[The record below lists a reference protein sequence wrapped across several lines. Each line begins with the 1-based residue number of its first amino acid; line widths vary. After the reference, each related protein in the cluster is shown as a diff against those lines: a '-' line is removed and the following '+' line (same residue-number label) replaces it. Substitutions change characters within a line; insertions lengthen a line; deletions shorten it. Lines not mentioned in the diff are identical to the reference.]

1 MFLPN
6 VWGQGAIFA
15 FSGLDGK
22 TSYKNDFVG
31 TLLGDEVGILFHLKN
46 RRKLIFNLHPVI
58 RDIDYKCVGSDIILA
73 DFIDRRNNSALPF
86 TLVFSRR
93 DLLVGE
99 TSTLIVPQVFLE
111 RGESTYIDKGV
122 CLQSSED
129 EYTVLC
135 TREIGDGRLRFSFSY
150 SSDLQEAI
158 ATAKSGLELDI
169 EKEKIKKLEFFEKL
183 PGITNSDKAIERT
196 FYKCFSVLKAN
207 IMSGE
212 GKINRVW
219 TTPDRIPHRNMW
231 LWDSVFH
238 SLALVYIDQRLA
250 LDSIEAVLDTQ
261 FEDGFIPHM
270 SSPYISSNITQP
282 PLLTWGLWKIYEEI
296 EDKSIIERNYHRLK
310 RYIEWNLKNRD
321 MNKNYLFEWHIEDN
335 PLSRCGESGMDNSPR
350 FDKALPLDA
359 IDFSSF
365 MANEA
370 RYLLKISDTLGYK
383 EEKNYWEWLYDK
395 IKERVNTLLWDEDS
409 KFYYDRDFSGNLNK
423 IKTVASFT
431 PLFAGIADEEKA
443 KYLVDH
449 LLNREEF
456 NTEFPIPSVAK
467 NEPTYSTDLWR
478 GPSWIN
484 YNYMVILGLEDYGY
498 KEVAEYI
505 AHKTIK
511 EIAHWYNEE
520 GVIFEYFDSSKNR
533 SPSFLD
539 RKGPC
544 RKPYDIRRKIFPIRD
559 YGWTASVFIRLLM
572 EGYCKDEL

>member
-15 FSGLDGK
+15 FSGLDGR
-22 TSYKNDFVG
+22 TSYKDDFVG
-31 TLLGDEVGILFHLKN
+31 TLLGDHIGILFHLKN
-46 RRKLIFNLHPVI
+46 RRILIFNLHHTI
-58 RDIDYKCVGSDIILA
+58 KDIDYKCVGSDIILA
-73 DFIDRRNNSALPF
+73 DFIDRRNNSILPF
-86 TLVFSRR
+86 ILVFSKR

-99 TSTLIVPQVFLE
+99 TSILIVPQVFLE
-111 RGESTYIDKGV
+111 KGESIYIDKGLW
-122 CLQSSED
+122 LQSSED
-129 EYTVLC
+129 EYTVLY
-135 TREIGDGRLRFSFSY
+135 TREIEDGRLRFSFSY
-150 SSDLQEAI
+150 SNDLQEAI
-158 ATAKSGLELDI
+158 SIAKSGLDLDI
-169 EKEKIKKLEFFEKL
+169 EKEKKKKLEFFEKL
-183 PGITNSDKAIERT
+183 PRITNSDEAIERT

-207 IMSGE
+207 IMTEE
-212 GKINRVW
+212 GKINRIW

-238 SLALVYIDQRLA
+238 SFAISYIDQKLA

-261 FEDGFIPHM
+261 FKDGFIPHM

-282 PLLTWGLWKIYEEI
+282 PILTWGLWRIFEKTD
-296 EDKSIIERNYHRLK
+296 DKSILERNYHRLK
-310 RYIEWNLKNRD
+310 KYIEWNLKNRD

-350 FDKALPLDA
+350 FDRAVPLDA

-370 RYLLKISDTLGYK
+370 RYLLRISDILGYK
-383 EEKNYWEWLYDK
+383 EEKNYWKWLYEK
-395 IKERVNTLLWDEDS
+395 IKENVNTLLWDEAS

-431 PLFAGIADEEKA
+431 PLFAGIADKEKA

-449 LLNREEF
+449 LLNKEEF
-456 NTEFPIPSVAK
+456 NTEFPVPSVAK

-478 GPSWIN
+478 GPTWIN

-511 EIAHWYNEE
+511 EITHWYNEE

-544 RKPYDIRRKIFPIRD
+544 RRPYDIRRKIFPIRD
-559 YGWTASVFIRLLM
+559 YGWTASVFITLLM
-572 EGYCKDEL
+572 EEHCKNV

>member
-15 FSGLDGK
+15 FSGLDGR
-22 TSYKNDFVG
+22 TSYKDDFVG
-31 TLLGDEVGILFHLKN
+31 TLLGDHIGILFHLKN
-46 RRKLIFNLHPVI
+46 RRILIFNLHHTI
-58 RDIDYKCVGSDIILA
+58 KDIDYKCVGSDIILA
-73 DFIDRRNNSALPF
+73 DFIDRRNNYVLPF
-86 TLVFSRR
+86 ILVFSKR

-99 TSTLIVPQVFLE
+99 TSILIVPQVFLE
-111 RGESTYIDKGV
+111 KGESIYIDKGLW
-122 CLQSSED
+122 LQSSED
-129 EYTVLC
+129 EYTVLY
-135 TREIGDGRLRFSFSY
+135 TREIEDGRLRFSFSY
-150 SSDLQEAI
+150 SNDLQEAI
-158 ATAKSGLELDI
+158 SIAKSGLDLDI
-169 EKEKIKKLEFFEKL
+169 EKEKKKKLEFFEKL
-183 PGITNSDKAIERT
+183 PRITNSDEAIERT

-207 IMSGE
+207 IMTEE
-212 GKINRVW
+212 GKINRIW

-238 SLALVYIDQRLA
+238 SFALGYIDQKLA

-261 FEDGFIPHM
+261 FKDGFIPHM

-282 PLLTWGLWKIYEEI
+282 PILTWGLWRIFEKTD
-296 EDKSIIERNYHRLK
+296 DKSILERNYHRLK
-310 RYIEWNLKNRD
+310 KYIEWNLKNRD

-350 FDKALPLDA
+350 FDRAVPLDA

-370 RYLLKISDTLGYK
+370 RYLLRISDILGYK
-383 EEKNYWEWLYDK
+383 EEKNYWKWLYEK
-395 IKERVNTLLWDEDS
+395 IKENVNTLLWDEAS

-431 PLFAGIADEEKA
+431 PLFAGIADKEKA

-449 LLNREEF
+449 LLNKEEF
-456 NTEFPIPSVAK
+456 NTEFPVPSVAK

-478 GPSWIN
+478 GPTWIN

-511 EIAHWYNEE
+511 EITHWYNEE

-544 RKPYDIRRKIFPIRD
+544 RRPYDIRRKIFPIRD
-559 YGWTASVFIRLLM
+559 YGWTASVFITLLM
-572 EGYCKDEL
+572 EEHCKNV

>member
-15 FSGLDGK
+15 FSGLDGR
-22 TSYKNDFVG
+22 TSYKDDFVG
-31 TLLGDEVGILFHLKN
+31 TLLGDHIGILFHLKN
-46 RRKLIFNLHPVI
+46 RRILIFNLHHTI
-58 RDIDYKCVGSDIILA
+58 KDIDYKCVGSDIILA
-73 DFIDRRNNSALPF
+73 DFIDRRNNYVLPF
-86 TLVFSRR
+86 ILVFSKR

-111 RGESTYIDKGV
+111 KGESIYIDKGLW
-122 CLQSSED
+122 LQSSED
-129 EYTVLC
+129 EYTVLY
-135 TREIGDGRLRFSFSY
+135 TREIEDGRLRFSFSY
-150 SSDLQEAI
+150 SNDLQEAI
-158 ATAKSGLELDI
+158 SIAKSGLDLDI
-169 EKEKIKKLEFFEKL
+169 EREKRKKLEFFEKL
-183 PGITNSDKAIERT
+183 PRITNSDEAIERT

-207 IMSGE
+207 IMAEE
-212 GKINRVW
+212 GKINRIW

-238 SLALVYIDQRLA
+238 SFAISYIDQKLA

-282 PLLTWGLWKIYEEI
+282 PILTWGLWRIFEKTD
-296 EDKSIIERNYHRLK
+296 DKSILERNYPRLK

-350 FDKALPLDA
+350 FDRAVPLDA

-370 RYLLKISDTLGYK
+370 RYLLRISDILGYK
-383 EEKNYWEWLYDK
+383 EEKNYWKWLYEK
-395 IKERVNTLLWDEDS
+395 IKENVNTLLWDEAS

-431 PLFAGIADEEKA
+431 PLFAGIADKEKA

-449 LLNREEF
+449 LLNKEEF
-456 NTEFPIPSVAK
+456 DTEFPVPSVAK

-478 GPSWIN
+478 GPTWIN

-511 EIAHWYNEE
+511 EITHWYNEE

-544 RKPYDIRRKIFPIRD
+544 RRPYDIRRKIFPIRD
-559 YGWTASVFIRLLM
+559 YGWTASVFITLLM
-572 EGYCKDEL
+572 EEHCKDV

>member
-15 FSGLDGK
+15 FSGLDGR
-22 TSYKNDFVG
+22 TSYKDDFVG
-31 TLLGDEVGILFHLKN
+31 TLLGDHIGILFHLKN
-46 RRKLIFNLHPVI
+46 RRILIFNLHHTI
-58 RDIDYKCVGSDIILA
+58 KDIDYKCVGSDIILA
-73 DFIDRRNNSALPF
+73 DFIDRRNNSILPF
-86 TLVFSRR
+86 ILVFSKR

-99 TSTLIVPQVFLE
+99 TSILIVPQVFLE
-111 RGESTYIDKGV
+111 KGESIYIDKGLW
-122 CLQSSED
+122 LQSSED
-129 EYTVLC
+129 EYTVLY
-135 TREIGDGRLRFSFSY
+135 TREIEDGRLRFSFSY
-150 SSDLQEAI
+150 SNDLQEAI
-158 ATAKSGLELDI
+158 SIAKSGLDLDI
-169 EKEKIKKLEFFEKL
+169 EKEKKKKLEFFEKL
-183 PGITNSDKAIERT
+183 PRITNSDKAIERT

-207 IMSGE
+207 IMTEE
-212 GKINRVW
+212 GKINRIW

-238 SLALVYIDQRLA
+238 SFALGYIDQKLA

-261 FEDGFIPHM
+261 FKDGFIPHM

-282 PLLTWGLWKIYEEI
+282 PILTWGLWRIFEKTD
-296 EDKSIIERNYHRLK
+296 DKSILERNYHRLK
-310 RYIEWNLKNRD
+310 KYIEWNLKNRD

-350 FDKALPLDA
+350 FDRAVPLDA

-370 RYLLKISDTLGYK
+370 RYLLRISDILGYK
-383 EEKNYWEWLYDK
+383 EEKNYWKWLYEK
-395 IKERVNTLLWDEDS
+395 IKENVNTLLWDEAS

-431 PLFAGIADEEKA
+431 PLFAGIADKEKA

-449 LLNREEF
+449 LLNKEEF
-456 NTEFPIPSVAK
+456 DTEFPVPSVAK

-478 GPSWIN
+478 GPTWIN

-511 EIAHWYNEE
+511 EITHWYNEE

-544 RKPYDIRRKIFPIRD
+544 RRPYDIRRKIFPIRD
-559 YGWTASVFIRLLM
+559 YGWTASVFITLLM
-572 EGYCKDEL
+572 EEHCKNV